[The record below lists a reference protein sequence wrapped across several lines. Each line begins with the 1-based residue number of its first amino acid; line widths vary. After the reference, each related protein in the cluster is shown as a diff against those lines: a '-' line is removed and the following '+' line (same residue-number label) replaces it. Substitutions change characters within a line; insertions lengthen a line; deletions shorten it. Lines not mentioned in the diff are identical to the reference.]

1 VERIAEVFGVVNSR
15 TTICWHLKNEGL
27 VGYIFETISSN
38 KTFESGDN
46 LNKSGI
52 N

>member
-1 VERIAEVFGVVNSR
+1 VERMAEVLGVVSSR

-27 VGYIFETISSN
+27 ALYIFENISSN
-38 KTFESGDN
+38 KTAESGDN
-46 LNKSGI
+46 LNKSEI